1 MSKKI
6 VVVGGGYAG
15 VLTAKGLIKK
25 FKKEIKKGEVE
36 LTLIDKQPYHTLM
49 TELHE
54 AAFDR
59 TNFEA
64 IKVYHKK
71 IFNEKYINLM
81 LDEVIDIDY
90 SSKKIT
96 TLNNN
101 LDYDY
106 LVEATGAKV
115 AYFGVEG
122 AEEYSL
128 PMWSYKDS
136 RVVHQKILEL
146 FERAEIEP
154 DKEKRKELLTFIVAG
169 AGFSGV
175 EVVGELKEWIDRTL
189 LYKYPTISPNEVSV
203 HIIDGAPR
211 ILNSF
216 GEKASKKAH
225 KRMEKKLGINVILN
239 SFITK
244 VTENE
249 VFFGENQSLKNHCL
263 IWTSGITCCPIAPQG
278 YEVQRGNR
286 IPVDKDLQI
295 VGQNDAYVLGDIMYY
310 IPEGEERPVPQMV
323 ENCEHAAPLVVNN
336 IVASI
341 KGKGKTK
348 EYNPAFHGAMACIG
362 GRYGVA
368 ELKFGKVNLVL
379 SGFFAMFVKHMIN
392 IVYLTQAAGFKKV
405 WSYIRV
411 EFFEVRDG
419 RSFIGANLSNS
430 TPSIYLVPMRLWL
443 GWYWIS
449 QGAPKVIDKISGGW
463 QAICVNT
470 EVFPT
475 SVKQYGE
482 FCTKVYPQ
490 GLAEW
495 TAKFKDTASAAT
507 DAATTAVSN
516 AAPVAEAAANTA
528 ADAATSATTAVSS
541 TPDVVQQAPQL
552 TGILGSLNSFFEA
565 LAPTSTPFGMGYD
578 LSIIPS
584 FLTNFAVDMGT
595 KVLSL
600 MAGFEWLFELIFDFL
615 ELILGVLI
623 FLGLFTEFAATALLL
638 LALQISFGSFV
649 NFGVVVEGLFFSIVC
664 AIALLGYGGKGAMPI
679 SLDYFL
685 RPEYKKW
692 QLKKRK

>member
-1 MSKKI
+1 MNNKI

-36 LTLIDKQPYHTLM
+36 ITLIDKQPYHTLM

-81 LDEVIDIDY
+81 LDEVTDIDY
-90 SSKKIT
+90 GNKKIT
-96 TLNNN
+96 TKKTN
-101 LDYDY
+101 LEYDY

-136 RVVHQKILEL
+136 RVAHEKILEL
-146 FERAEIEP
+146 FERAELES
-154 DKEKRKELLTFIVAG
+154 DKEKRKELLTFVVAG

-189 LYKYPTISPNEVSV
+189 IYKYPTISPDEISV

-225 KRMEKKLGINVILN
+225 KRMEKKLGINVVLN
-239 SFITK
+239 SFITR
-244 VTENE
+244 VTEDE
-249 VFFGENQSLKNHCL
+249 VFFGDNQSLKNHCL
-263 IWTSGITCCPIAPQG
+263 IWTSGITCCPIAPKG

-295 VGQNDAYVLGDIMYY
+295 VGQNNAYVLGDIMYY

-336 IVASI
+336 IVTSI

-348 EYNPAFHGAMACIG
+348 DYNPAFHGAMACIG

-392 IVYLTQAAGFKKV
+392 VIYLIQAAGFKKV

-419 RSFIGANLSNS
+419 RSFVGANLSNS

-443 GWYWIS
+443 GWYWIA
-449 QGAPKVIDKISGGW
+449 QGVPKVIDKITGGW

-507 DAATTAVSN
+507 DAAASVAPAV
-516 AAPVAEAAANTA
+516 EATANTA
-528 ADAATSATTAVSS
+528 SDAATSATTAVAAA
-541 TPDVVQQAPQL
+541 PDVVQQAPQA
-552 TGILGSLNSFFEA
+552 TGILENIKTLFEG

-578 LSIIPS
+578 LSIVPDFI
-584 FLTNFAVDMGT
+584 TNFAVDMGT
-595 KVLSL
+595 KVLGLIS
-600 MAGFEWLFELIFDFL
+600 GFEWLLELIFDFL
-615 ELILGVLI
+615 EMILGVLI
-623 FLGLFTEFAATALLL
+623 FIGLFTEFAATALLL

-649 NFGVVVEGLFFSIVC
+649 NFGVIVEGLFFSIVC
-664 AIALLGYGGKGAMPI
+664 AIALLGYGGKGAMPL
-679 SLDYFL
+679 SLDYFI